1 MQKLRFH
8 ILALPHTQVTEEYY
22 SCAYTAKTHG
32 FVRMM
37 TSIGHEVYLYAG
49 EETTSNPTE
58 LITCISEEQRAE
70 AVGNNHFT
78 STSFDNTLP
87 HWQIFN
93 GNAIKEISKR
103 IQPKDF
109 ICIIGGLAQ
118 KPVADAF
125 PENISVEYGIGY
137 SGVFSNYKVFESNT
151 WRSAVYS
158 QWKNAA
164 SVDIQFMDQVIN
176 PYFDPNMFSMQLE
189 KKDYYVYLG
198 RLTQRKGIDI
208 ASQVCEHL
216 GVELIL
222 GGTGDYRPKYGT
234 YIGNVKAED
243 RAALLGGALGAF
255 SPTLYLEPGC
265 NSHLEALACGTPV
278 LTTDLGIFTETV
290 KNGFNGY
297 RANTF
302 AEFIN
307 AAEQVKTLDYRA
319 IATDAYKN
327 YSMDMIRWQYDRYF
341 RRLLNLFDDGW
352 YQLPTDNSQEIVTQS

>member
-8 ILALPHTQVTEEYY
+8 VLSLPHTQVTEKYF
-22 SCAYTAKTHG
+22 SCAYSAKTHG

-37 TSIGHEVYLYAG
+37 MSIGHEVYLYAG

-58 LITCISEEQRAE
+58 LITCISEEQRAK

-78 STSFDNTLP
+78 STSFDNTLE

-93 GNAIKEISKR
+93 GNAIKEINKR

-265 NSHLEALACGTPV
+265 NSHLEALAVGTPV

-302 AEFIN
+302 AEFIK
-307 AAEQVKTLDYRA
+307 AAEDVKNLDYRA
-319 IATDAYKN
+319 IATDAYARF
-327 YSMDMIRWQYDRYF
+327 SMDMIRYQYDRYF
-341 RRLLNLFDDGW
+341 RRLLTLWGAGW
-352 YQLPTDNSQEIVTQS
+352 YTL